1 MRVEYTSNKVEK
13 VCTSKKEASKLFG
26 GDTKLAIGLLARINA
41 LEQADTLKD
50 IILSPPFHFH
60 KLRGDYNG
68 FFAIDVKSRRSPW
81 RIILEPLNDD
91 GEPFVPCNID
101 EIANI
106 VRIIEIKEV
115 SNHYE

>member
-1 MRVEYTSNKVEK
+1 MKVEYASSKVEK
-13 VCTSKKEASKLFG
+13 VCTSRKEARRLFG
-26 GDTKLAIGLLARINA
+26 GDTKLAIGLLARVNA
-41 LEQADTLKD
+41 LEQAETLKD
-50 IILSPPFHFH
+50 IVLSPSFHFH

-81 RIILEPLNDD
+81 RIILEPLNDNS
-91 GEPFVPCNID
+91 ESFVPCNID

-106 VRIIEIKEV
+106 VRIVEIKEV